1 MAYLKQLVTELI
13 VVDGIVDELKASKGR
28 QLFSMDF
35 WSVSQEEVQLSDT
48 VGNKTFPT
56 VTVED
61 LPTNAIIV
69 RAIAM
74 FKFRMIE
81 NVHATLAN
89 NLDGA
94 TVANTSQ
101 VIRVQESGN
110 GTYVDA
116 IDFVDNQFN
125 VAAATRE
132 GGDVIIGTHDI
143 AGTVDANDTY
153 TFLWLQAMADED
165 HLNFNDV
172 QVGLR
177 IWYKV

>member
-1 MAYLKQLVTELI
+1 MANWLDI
-13 VVDGIVDELKASKGR
+13 LKAYIDTLETSMGR
-28 QLFSMDF
+28 TLFCMDF
-35 WSVSQEEVQLSDT
+35 WSASQEEVQLSDT

-56 VTVED
+56 VEVAD
-61 LPTNAIIV
+61 LPDGATVV

-81 NVHATLAN
+81 NVHESLAN

-143 AGTVDANDTY
+143 ASTVDANDTY

-177 IWYKV
+177 IWYSV